1 MYATMLT
8 TLFLYDT
15 DFHSWKRKALT
26 GFSLFFAY
34 FAYCKKIKKEVIKMF
49 YVIVQTGCMIIIAIA
64 AVKYLMPDIR
74 NVCRMIADSGESKEK
89 KKKTEKEKK
98 DIPAAAEEKAP
109 GLKEKE
115 EKEPENIEITGDNDN
130 PETITPSED
139 TEGNGATD
147 STCQAEK
154 EEGEFPEWEE

>member
-1 MYATMLT
+1 
-8 TLFLYDT
+8 
-15 DFHSWKRKALT
+15 
-26 GFSLFFAY
+26 
-34 FAYCKKIKKEVIKMF
+34 MF
-49 YVIVQTGCMIIIAIA
+49 YVIVQTGCMIIIAVA

-74 NVCRMIADSGESKEK
+74 KVCRMIADSGESKEK

-115 EKEPENIEITGDNDN
+115 EKEEKEPKKIELTGDNGN

-139 TEGNGATD
+139 TEGGGAID
-147 STCQAEK
+147 SGCQVEK

>member
-1 MYATMLT
+1 
-8 TLFLYDT
+8 
-15 DFHSWKRKALT
+15 
-26 GFSLFFAY
+26 
-34 FAYCKKIKKEVIKMF
+34 MF

-74 NVCRMIADSGESKEK
+74 KVCRMIADSGESSKEK

-98 DIPAAAEEKAP
+98 DIPAAAEKKAP

-115 EKEPENIEITGDNDN
+115 DKEPENIEITGDNDN

-139 TEGNGATD
+139 TEGGGAID
-147 STCQAEK
+147 SDCQVEK

>member
-1 MYATMLT
+1 
-8 TLFLYDT
+8 
-15 DFHSWKRKALT
+15 
-26 GFSLFFAY
+26 
-34 FAYCKKIKKEVIKMF
+34 MF

-74 NVCRMIADSGESKEK
+74 KVCRMIADSGESKEK

-115 EKEPENIEITGDNDN
+115 KKEPEKIEITEDNGN
-130 PETITPSED
+130 PETIAPSED
-139 TEGNGATD
+139 AEGSGVTNSD
-147 STCQAEK
+147 CQIEK

>member
-1 MYATMLT
+1 
-8 TLFLYDT
+8 
-15 DFHSWKRKALT
+15 
-26 GFSLFFAY
+26 
-34 FAYCKKIKKEVIKMF
+34 MF

-74 NVCRMIADSGESKEK
+74 KVCRMIADSGESSKEK

-115 EKEPENIEITGDNDN
+115 EKERELL
-130 PETITPSED
+130 
-139 TEGNGATD
+139 GN
-147 STCQAEK
+147 
-154 EEGEFPEWEE
+154 

>member
-1 MYATMLT
+1 
-8 TLFLYDT
+8 
-15 DFHSWKRKALT
+15 
-26 GFSLFFAY
+26 
-34 FAYCKKIKKEVIKMF
+34 MF

-74 NVCRMIADSGESKEK
+74 KVCRMIADSGESKEK

-115 EKEPENIEITGDNDN
+115 KKEPEKIEITEDNGN
-130 PETITPSED
+130 PETIAPSED
-139 TEGNGATD
+139 AEGSGVTN
-147 STCQAEK
+147 
-154 EEGEFPEWEE
+154 

>member
-1 MYATMLT
+1 
-8 TLFLYDT
+8 
-15 DFHSWKRKALT
+15 
-26 GFSLFFAY
+26 
-34 FAYCKKIKKEVIKMF
+34 MF
-49 YVIVQTGCMIIIAIA
+49 YVIVQTGCMIIIAVA

-74 NVCRMIADSGESKEK
+74 KVCRMIADSGESKEK

-115 EKEPENIEITGDNDN
+115 EKEPKKIGITGDNGN

-139 TEGNGATD
+139 TEGGGAT
-147 STCQAEK
+147 SSNCQAEK
-154 EEGEFPEWEE
+154 EDGEFPEWEE

>member
-1 MYATMLT
+1 
-8 TLFLYDT
+8 
-15 DFHSWKRKALT
+15 
-26 GFSLFFAY
+26 
-34 FAYCKKIKKEVIKMF
+34 MF
-49 YVIVQTGCMIIIAIA
+49 YVIVQTGCMIIIAVA

-74 NVCRMIADSGESKEK
+74 KVCRMIADSGESKEK
-89 KKKTEKEKK
+89 KKKAEKEKK
-98 DIPAAAEEKAP
+98 DIPAAEEKTP

-115 EKEPENIEITGDNDN
+115 EKKPKKIELTVDNGN

-139 TEGNGATD
+139 TEGNGVTD

>member
-1 MYATMLT
+1 
-8 TLFLYDT
+8 
-15 DFHSWKRKALT
+15 
-26 GFSLFFAY
+26 
-34 FAYCKKIKKEVIKMF
+34 MF
-49 YVIVQTGCMIIIAIA
+49 YVIVQTGCMIIIAVA

-74 NVCRMIADSGESKEK
+74 KVCRMIADSGESKEK
-89 KKKTEKEKK
+89 K
-98 DIPAAAEEKAP
+98 DIPAAEEKTP

-115 EKEPENIEITGDNDN
+115 EKEPKKIELTVDNGN

-139 TEGNGATD
+139 TEGNGVTD

>member
-1 MYATMLT
+1 
-8 TLFLYDT
+8 
-15 DFHSWKRKALT
+15 
-26 GFSLFFAY
+26 
-34 FAYCKKIKKEVIKMF
+34 MF

-74 NVCRMIADSGESKEK
+74 KVCRMIADSGESKEK

-115 EKEPENIEITGDNDN
+115 EKEPENIEIPGDNGN

-139 TEGNGATD
+139 AEGSGVTNSD
-147 STCQAEK
+147 CQIEK

>member
-1 MYATMLT
+1 
-8 TLFLYDT
+8 
-15 DFHSWKRKALT
+15 
-26 GFSLFFAY
+26 
-34 FAYCKKIKKEVIKMF
+34 MF
-49 YVIVQTGCMIIIAIA
+49 YVIVQTGCMIIIAVA

-74 NVCRMIADSGESKEK
+74 KVCRMIADSGESKEK
-89 KKKTEKEKK
+89 KKKAEKEKK
-98 DIPAAAEEKAP
+98 DIPAAEEKTP

-115 EKEPENIEITGDNDN
+115 PKKIELTVDNGN

-139 TEGNGATD
+139 TEGNGVTD

>member
-1 MYATMLT
+1 
-8 TLFLYDT
+8 
-15 DFHSWKRKALT
+15 
-26 GFSLFFAY
+26 
-34 FAYCKKIKKEVIKMF
+34 MF
-49 YVIVQTGCMIIIAIA
+49 YVIVQTGCMIIIAVA

-74 NVCRMIADSGESKEK
+74 KVCRMIADSGESSKEK

-98 DIPAAAEEKAP
+98 DIPAAAEEKTP

-115 EKEPENIEITGDNDN
+115 EKEPKKIELTVDNGN

-139 TEGNGATD
+139 TEGNGVTD

-154 EEGEFPEWEE
+154 EEGEFHEWEE

>member
-1 MYATMLT
+1 
-8 TLFLYDT
+8 
-15 DFHSWKRKALT
+15 
-26 GFSLFFAY
+26 
-34 FAYCKKIKKEVIKMF
+34 MF

-74 NVCRMIADSGESKEK
+74 KICRMIADSGESKERK
-89 KKKTEKEKK
+89 KKSEKEKK
-98 DIPAAAEEKAP
+98 DIPAAEKKTP

-115 EKEPENIEITGDNDN
+115 EKEPKKIELTGDNGN

-139 TEGNGATD
+139 TEGSGVTNSD
-147 STCQAEK
+147 CQIEK

>member
-1 MYATMLT
+1 MTQISILERERPVKAF
-8 TLFLYDT
+8 LF
-15 DFHSWKRKALT
+15 
-26 GFSLFFAY
+26 FFAY

-74 NVCRMIADSGESKEK
+74 KVCRMIADSGESKEK
-89 KKKTEKEKK
+89 KKKAEKEKK
-98 DIPAAAEEKAP
+98 DIPAAEEKTP

-115 EKEPENIEITGDNDN
+115 EKEPKKIEITGDNSN
-130 PETITPSED
+130 PETISPSED
-139 TEGNGATD
+139 TEGSGVTNSD
-147 STCQAEK
+147 CQTEK

>member
-1 MYATMLT
+1 
-8 TLFLYDT
+8 
-15 DFHSWKRKALT
+15 
-26 GFSLFFAY
+26 
-34 FAYCKKIKKEVIKMF
+34 MF
-49 YVIVQTGCMIIIAIA
+49 YVIVQTGCMIIIAVA

-74 NVCRMIADSGESKEK
+74 KVCRMIADSGESKEK

-115 EKEPENIEITGDNDN
+115 EKEPENIEITGENGN

-139 TEGNGATD
+139 AEGSGVTNSD
-147 STCQAEK
+147 CQIEK
-154 EEGEFPEWEE
+154 EEWEFPEWEY

>member
-1 MYATMLT
+1 
-8 TLFLYDT
+8 
-15 DFHSWKRKALT
+15 
-26 GFSLFFAY
+26 
-34 FAYCKKIKKEVIKMF
+34 MF

-74 NVCRMIADSGESKEK
+74 KVCRMIADSGESKEK

-98 DIPAAAEEKAP
+98 DIPAAAEEKVP

-115 EKEPENIEITGDNDN
+115 EKEPENIEITGDNGS

-139 TEGNGATD
+139 AEGSGVTNSD
-147 STCQAEK
+147 CQIEK